1 MELDEM
7 KLAWQTLSRQ
17 LEKQNALSLRLF
29 KDSTLDK
36 ARKGLWPLLWGQSI
50 QMAIGLVLAILAGT
64 FWATRLHITHLLIC
78 GLVVH
83 AYGLMLVVFAARN
96 LYLIHRIDYAASV
109 IVIQSRLAD
118 LRAWKYRVETP
129 FNAVLGCFIW
139 IPVTWMN
146 LAWHG
151 IDLWTQKGTFVDWAL
166 SSSCV
171 GLALVMVVNWLMR
184 RMGYAHVIEN
194 NAVGRSVQ
202 RMDKFL
208 DEIVRFER
216 E

>member
-17 LEKQNALSLRLF
+17 LEKQHALGLRLF

-36 ARKGLWPLLWGQSI
+36 ARKGLRPLIWGQWI
-50 QMAIGLVLAILAGT
+50 QMAIGLVLAIAAGA

-96 LYLIHRIDYAASV
+96 LYLMHRIDYAEPV
-109 IVIQSRLAD
+109 MMIQSRLAD

-129 FNAVLGCFIW
+129 FHAVLGCFIW

-151 IDLWTQKGTFVDWAL
+151 IDLWSQKGPFIYWAL

-171 GLALVMVVNWLMR
+171 GLALVVFVIWLMR

-202 RMDKFL
+202 RMDEFL